1 LKKATPI
8 KDLITVPP
16 ANPATKRGAD
26 DRLGLSN
33 KRKKQNPLGFDFPD
47 TPMKMGPSKPVDAKT
62 FTGKR
67 DPKWMNDRGDNFDD
81 YTRGLQTPKT
91 KAKGSVVGARKRMLK
106 AANDTP
112 LPEVVKKHLD
122 EANEVAEN
130 ISSKIEEVHNLRE
143 GAKEVFKTG
152 VEGYGAV
159 KLVGPAV
166 SRTAG
171 AAIETGMAALEEGA
185 AFLAPEAFAV
195 GI

>member
-1 LKKATPI
+1 MNK
-8 KDLITVPP
+8 LIVVPP
-16 ANPATKRGAD
+16 SNSATKRGAD
-26 DRLGLSN
+26 RRPELSN
-33 KRKKQNPLGFDFPD
+33 KRRKNNPLGFDFPD
-47 TPMKMGPSKPVDAKT
+47 TPMKMEPSKPVDAKT

-106 AANDTP
+106 VANDTP

-122 EANEVAEN
+122 EANDVAEK

-143 GAKEVFKTG
+143 GAKELIKTG

-159 KLVGPAV
+159 KIAGPAV

-171 AAIETGMAALEEGA
+171 AAIETAMAALEDGA
-185 AFLAPEAFAV
+185 AMIAPEAFAV